1 MEFAIHRFRTPLA
14 ATGFA
19 LALLGCTSGTEAVP
33 VPVADAV
40 VTAPVASVELPPTAV
55 PPDTPAPTIDQPTT
69 TAAPVPTEAPAPSTV
84 APQPETTAAPPATD
98 APSEEVFLRLGD
110 EGPEI
115 GAMQLKLSVLD
126 YLPAGSDTGVFDE
139 ATQRGLRSFQS
150 DYGLGVD
157 GVFGALTDRAL
168 NAAAQS
174 VNVEG

>member
-1 MEFAIHRFRTPLA
+1 VEFAIHRFRTPLA

-33 VPVADAV
+33 VPVADAE
-40 VTAPVASVELPPTAV
+40 VTASVELPPTAA
-55 PPDTPAPTIDQPTT
+55 PPDTPAPMIEQATT
-69 TAAPVPTEAPAPSTV
+69 TAAPVPTETPAPSTV
-84 APQPETTAAPPATD
+84 APQPGTTVAPPATD
-98 APSEEVFLRLGD
+98 PPSEEVFLRLGD

-115 GAMQLKLSVLD
+115 GAMQLKLSVLG

-139 ATQRGLRSFQS
+139 ATQRGLRNFQA